1 MYEYIVGRPQT
12 CEMPCSTTKPVRK
25 TVNNL
30 ICTEVNVKKGEIFET
45 TIAWYCDVDG
55 PALLKL
61 CWYTFATYKGIL
73 TNKPDMPTKNSF
85 SQMLLKYQRILTT
98 LCNWSAIS
106 ATHSDCWEWFLQSRL
121 SAQLFPLP
129 QHLCCSN
136 AVLFLFVT
144 YKYSI
149 MVLIV
154 FAIYIC

>member
-1 MYEYIVGRPQT
+1 VKFLKQQSHDIVMLMVQHYSSYADILLPLTREFWQMNPTNPQ
-12 CEMPCSTTKPVRK
+12 
-25 TVNNL
+25 
-30 ICTEVNVKKGEIFET
+30 
-45 TIAWYCDVDG
+45 
-55 PALLKL
+55 
-61 CWYTFATYKGIL
+61 
-73 TNKPDMPTKNSF
+73 KNIF

-106 ATHSDCWEWFLQSRL
+106 ATYRDCWEWFLQSRL
-121 SAQLFPLP
+121 SPQVFPLP

-154 FAIYIC
+154 FTIYICQKVCFFKSASWKSPALKKIFQKCLVLA